1 LTNKLCT
8 LLLVSLLVL
17 PIHAE
22 LLKWNWLQKPAARF
36 SVKQDLFGSGSAA
49 PRIVEPVPAA
59 QAEALQNSIAE
70 EIYQSISY
78 EGFIVKNSKRS
89 ALLNVSGEFFVVSEQ
104 DMILDKIKILKINK
118 DIVTIEYDSLPYD
131 IRIKGEQNG

>member
-1 LTNKLCT
+1 LTNKLFT
-8 LLLVSLLVL
+8 VLLVSLLGL

-22 LLKWNWLQKPAARF
+22 LLKRSLLQKPAARF

-49 PRIVEPVPAA
+49 PRIAEQAPAA
-59 QAEALQNSIAE
+59 QAEALKNSIAE

-104 DMILDKIKILKINK
+104 DMILDKIKILKISK
-118 DIVTIEYDSLPYD
+118 DTVTIEYDSLPYD